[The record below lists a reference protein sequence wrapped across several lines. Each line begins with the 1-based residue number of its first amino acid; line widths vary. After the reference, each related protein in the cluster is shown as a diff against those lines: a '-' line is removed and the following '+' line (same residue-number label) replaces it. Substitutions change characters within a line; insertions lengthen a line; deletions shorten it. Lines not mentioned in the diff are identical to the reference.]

1 MIVPFLFVTES
12 LQVRWNQAFIY
23 TLREEPAEAEVI
35 SHKLMLRAGM
45 IQKLASGIYNY
56 LPLGLRV
63 VRKIEEIIR
72 QEMAQSGA
80 VELLMPGVIPAE
92 LWKESGRWD
101 YYGPELL
108 RLKDRKNNNFCLGPT
123 HEEVIVD
130 VVRRSVRSY
139 RDLPLNLFQIQ
150 SKFRDEVRPRY
161 GLMRGREFIMKD
173 AYSFHTSE
181 ESLDQT
187 YWCMHAAYS
196 RIFARCGV
204 EFRPVEADSGAIGGS
219 VTHEFHVLAD
229 SGEDTIASC
238 NRCDYAA
245 NIERAESRLLAVP
258 QGLSCAEPTPV
269 ATPATTS
276 IDALSTLLAVP
287 MTQTVKTLIYSV
299 NHGEYL
305 VAACIR
311 GDLELNEVKLRA
323 ALQADS
329 VEIPEEIHLKEHT
342 GLPVGY
348 LGPCGLDRT
357 HIKMVLADHSVAQM
371 NDAVC
376 GANKIDTHLLHTS
389 PARDYQIDRYASLSF
404 VQQGDGCARCEGTL
418 RLCKGI
424 EVGQVFKLGQK
435 YARPMQLTYLDEAG
449 EQQCATMGCYGIGV
463 GRTAAAAI
471 EQNHDD
477 KGIVWPAS
485 IAPYKVTILC
495 LDVDAQEAMQVAL
508 GLHDELEAAGIDVL
522 LDDRQERPG
531 VKFNDADLIGCTL
544 RVTIG
549 QRGLKEGMVEIRPR
563 ATGQTQKVA
572 VDAAAQHIRDFFA
585 VQ

>member
-1 MIVPFLFVTES
+1 MVVPSLFLTES

-56 LPLGLRV
+56 LPPGLRV

-108 RLKDRKNNNFCLGPT
+108 RLKDRKNNDFCLGPT

-130 VVRRSVRSY
+130 VVRRNIRSY

-181 ESLDQT
+181 ESLDET
-187 YWCMHAAYS
+187 YWRMHAAYS
-196 RIFARCGV
+196 TIFTRCGV

-238 NRCDYAA
+238 DSCDYAA
-245 NIERAESRLLAVP
+245 NIERAESRVLTPP
-258 QGLSCAEPTPV
+258 QGLQCAEPTPI

-276 IDALSTLLAVP
+276 IEALCALLNVP

-311 GDLELNEVKLRA
+311 GDLALNEVKLRA
-323 ALQADS
+323 ALGAEA
-329 VEIPEEIHLKEHT
+329 VEIPDELLLKEQT

-348 LGPCGLDRT
+348 LGPCALDRSA
-357 HIKMVLADHSVAQM
+357 IKMVLADHSVALM

-376 GANKIDTHLLHTS
+376 GANKLDTHLLHTLPS
-389 PARDYQIDRYASLSF
+389 RDYQIDRYVSLSF
-404 VQQGDGCARCEGTL
+404 VPQGDGCPRCEGTL

-449 EQQCATMGCYGIGV
+449 EQQVATMGCYGIGV

-549 QRGLKEGMVEIRPR
+549 ARGLKEGVVEIRPR
-563 ATGQTQKVA
+563 ATGQTTKVP
-572 VDAAAQHIRDFFA
+572 VDGAAQAIRDFFA
-585 VQ
+585 SR